1 MKVIFTSK
9 NFNAS
14 DHLKDTIETKIG
26 KLGKYFTK
34 DIVANITLS
43 MESGRQ
49 KIEATINADGTIFR
63 AENAHDDI
71 YTAVDKVVDR
81 LASQMSRF
89 KTKLQRKHKDYK
101 EILFADVPDVTEEE
115 DLSVVRRKKFALQ
128 PMSVEEAILQME
140 LLEHSFYV
148 FLNSETDAVDV
159 VYKRNDGGYGLLE
172 TVYE

>member
-14 DHLKDTIETKIG
+14 DHLKDTIEKKIG
-26 KLGKYFTK
+26 KLSKYFAK

-43 MESGRQ
+43 MERGRQ
-49 KIEATINADGTIFR
+49 KMEATINADGTIFR
-63 AENAHDDI
+63 AEDINDDI

-101 EILFADVPDVTEEE
+101 EILFEDVPDVAEEE
-115 DLSVVRRKKFALQ
+115 DLSIVRRKKFALQ
-128 PMSVEEAILQME
+128 PMSTDEAILQME

-148 FLNSETDAVDV
+148 FLNSETDAVAV